1 MSSGIVCPSCGA
13 SGTRIFHS
21 EPSVPVNSCL
31 LLSSASEA
39 MDFPRGAIRLGHCP
53 SCGFI
58 SNTAF
63 DVSNVTY
70 ADSYEETQGFSPRFR
85 AFAHDLARRL
95 IESYDLH
102 GKTILEIGCGK
113 GEFLTLLC
121 ELGDNRGVGIDP
133 SYIDQRNTS
142 PARDR
147 MTFITDFY
155 SEAYAEQTAAADFVV
170 CRHTLEHIHPV
181 GQFVRTVRRSIGD
194 RTIPVFFEVPDVGRV
209 LREFAFWDIY
219 YEHCSY
225 FTPGS
230 LARLFRAE
238 GFDISS
244 LSLDFDD
251 QYVLLEA
258 EPRVAS
264 APMAERPA
272 GEDDL
277 ATIAQA
283 VETFERDYASRLA
296 GWRRD
301 LERATA
307 NGRRA
312 VIWGSGS
319 KGVSYLTT
327 LAVRDEIEFA
337 VDINPY
343 KQGMFMAGTG
353 QLIVAPEFLKEY
365 QPDVVIVMNPIYV
378 DEIRRDL
385 DAMDIDADLVA
396 V

>member
-1 MSSGIVCPSCGA
+1 MTDDDIVCPSCG
-13 SGTRIFHS
+13 SQGMRIFHS
-21 EPSVPVNSCL
+21 QPSVPVNSCL
-31 LLSSASEA
+31 LLSTASEA
-39 MDFPRGAIRLGHCP
+39 VDLPRGAIRLGHCAA
-53 SCGFI
+53 CGFI
-58 SNTAF
+58 SNTGF
-63 DVSNVTY
+63 DVANVTY

-85 AFAHDLARRL
+85 AFADQLARRL
-95 IESYDLH
+95 IDAYDLH
-102 GKTILEIGCGK
+102 GRTILEIGCGK

-121 ELGDNRGVGIDP
+121 EIGENRGIGIDP
-133 SYIDQRNTS
+133 SYVDQRNTS

-147 MTFITDFY
+147 MMFITDVY
-155 SEAYAEQTAAADFVV
+155 TDAHAEQTAAADFIV

-181 GQFVRTVRRSIGD
+181 AEFVRTVRRSIGD
-194 RTIPVFFEVPDVGRV
+194 RATPVFFEVPDVGRV

-230 LARLFRAE
+230 LARLFRTE
-238 GFDISS
+238 GFRIRS
-244 LSLDFDD
+244 LGLDFDD

-258 EPRVAS
+258 D
-264 APMAERPA
+264 PA
-272 GEDDL
+272 GKTTSEFILGEDDT
-277 ATIAQA
+277 ATIARD
-283 VETFERDYASRLA
+283 VEAFERDYASRLA
-296 GWRRD
+296 GWRAD
-301 LERATA
+301 VERATE

-327 LAVRDEIEFA
+327 LGIRDEIEFA

-343 KQGMFMAGTG
+343 KHGMFMAGTG
-353 QLIVAPEFLKEY
+353 QRIVPPEFLKEY
-365 QPDVVIVMNPIYV
+365 RPDVVIVMNPIYA

-385 DAMDIDADLVA
+385 EAMDIDAELVA

>member
-1 MSSGIVCPSCGA
+1 MVGDIVCPSCKA
-13 SGTRIFHS
+13 QTMRVFHS
-21 EPSVPVNSCL
+21 EPDVPVNSCL
-31 LLSSASEA
+31 LLSSASDA
-39 MDFPRGAIRLGHCP
+39 KDFPRGAIRLGHCTA
-53 SCGFI
+53 CGFI

-70 ADSYEETQGFSPRFR
+70 AAAYEETQGFSPRFR
-85 AFAHDLARRL
+85 TFADQLARRL
-95 IESYDLH
+95 IDAYDLH

-121 ELGDNRGVGIDP
+121 EIGENRGIGIDP

-147 MTFITDFY
+147 MTFITDLY
-155 SEAYAEQTAAADFVV
+155 SDAYAEQTAAADFIV

-181 GQFVRTVRRSIGD
+181 ADFVRTVRRSIGD
-194 RTIPVFFEVPDVGRV
+194 RGTPVFFEVPDAGRV

-238 GFDISS
+238 GFGLRS
-244 LSLDFDD
+244 LGLDFDD

-258 EPRVAS
+258 DPGGTD
-264 APMAERPA
+264 PA
-272 GEDDL
+272 GPLPGEDDL
-277 ATIAQA
+277 EAIARD
-283 VETFERDYASRLA
+283 VETFERDYAAKVAR
-296 GWRRD
+296 WKEE

-312 VIWGSGS
+312 VVWGSGS
-319 KGVSYLTT
+319 KGVAYLTT
-327 LAVRDEIEFA
+327 LGVRDEIPFT

-343 KQGMFMAGTG
+343 KQGMYMAGTG
-353 QLIVAPEFLKEY
+353 QLIVAPEFLKEHR
-365 QPDVVIVMNPIYV
+365 PDVVIVMNPIYL

-385 DAMDIDADLVA
+385 EAMDIDAELVA

>member
-1 MSSGIVCPSCGA
+1 MREDTLCQSCG
-13 SGTRIFHS
+13 SRSMRVFHT

-31 LLSSASEA
+31 LLSSASDA
-39 MDFPRGAIRLGHCP
+39 RDFPRGEVRLGHCAA
-53 SCGFI
+53 CGFI

-63 DVSNVTY
+63 DVANVTY
-70 ADSYEETQGFSPRFR
+70 AATYEETQGFSPRFR
-85 AFAHDLARRL
+85 AFADELARCL
-95 IESYDLH
+95 IDRYDLRD
-102 GKTILEIGCGK
+102 KTILEIGCGK

-121 ELGDNRGVGIDP
+121 EIGVNRGIGIDP

-155 SEAYAEQTAAADFVV
+155 SDAYADQTAAADFIV

-181 GQFVRTVRRSIGD
+181 AEFVRTVRRSIGD
-194 RTIPVFFEVPDVGRV
+194 RATPVFFEVPDVGRV

-230 LARLFRAE
+230 LARLFGSE
-238 GFDISS
+238 GFAVRA
-244 LSLDFDD
+244 LALDFDD
-251 QYVLLEA
+251 QYVLLDALPGELNG
-258 EPRVAS
+258 EPPEIAN
-264 APMAERPA
+264 
-272 GEDDL
+272 DL
-277 ATIAQA
+277 GAIARD
-283 VETFERDYASRLA
+283 VETFERDYAAKVAR
-296 GWRRD
+296 WKTD
-301 LERATA
+301 LEHATA
-307 NGRRA
+307 NGGRA

-319 KGVSYLTT
+319 KGVAYLTT
-327 LAVRDEIEFA
+327 LGIRDEIRYT
-337 VDINPY
+337 VDINPF

-353 QLIVAPEFLKEY
+353 QQIVAPEFLKEY
-365 QPDVVIVMNPIYV
+365 RPDVVVVMNPIYL

-385 DAMDIDADLVA
+385 EAMDIDAELVA

>member
-1 MSSGIVCPSCGA
+1 MAGDIVCPSCEA
-13 SGTRIFHS
+13 RTMRVFHS
-21 EPSVPVNSCL
+21 EPDVPVNSCL
-31 LLSSASEA
+31 LLSSASDA
-39 MDFPRGAIRLGHCP
+39 KAFPRGAIRLGHCTA
-53 SCGFI
+53 CGFI

-70 ADSYEETQGFSPRFR
+70 AAAYEETQGFSPRFR
-85 AFAHDLARRL
+85 AFADQLARRL
-95 IESYDLH
+95 IDAYDLH

-113 GEFLTLLC
+113 GEFLALLC
-121 ELGDNRGVGIDP
+121 EIGENRGIGIDP
-133 SYIDQRNTS
+133 SYIDRAEHE
-142 PARDR
+142 PGPRPDDLHHR
-147 MTFITDFY
+147 PLR
-155 SEAYAEQTAAADFVV
+155 EAYAEQTAAADFIV

-181 GQFVRTVRRSIGD
+181 ADFVRTVRRSIGD
-194 RTIPVFFEVPDVGRV
+194 RGTPVFFEVPDAGRV
-209 LREFAFWDIY
+209 LREVAFWDIY

-238 GFDISS
+238 GFGLRS
-244 LSLDFDD
+244 LGLDFDD

-258 EPRVAS
+258 GPGGTDAGG
-264 APMAERPA
+264 PLP

-277 ATIAQA
+277 EAIARD
-283 VETFERDYASRLA
+283 VDTFERDYAAKVAR
-296 GWRRD
+296 WKED

-312 VIWGSGS
+312 VVWGSGS
-319 KGVSYLTT
+319 KGVAYLTT
-327 LAVRDEIEFA
+327 LGVRDEIPYT

-343 KQGMFMAGTG
+343 KQGMYMAGTG
-353 QLIVAPEFLKEY
+353 QLIVAPEFLKDHR
-365 QPDVVIVMNPIYV
+365 PDVVIVMNPIYL

-385 DAMDIDADLVA
+385 EAMDIDAELVA

>member
-1 MSSGIVCPSCGA
+1 MPDEITCPACGSQA
-13 SGTRIFHS
+13 MRIFHS

-31 LLSSASEA
+31 LLSSASDA
-39 MDFPRGAIRLGHCP
+39 RDFPRGSIRLGHCGA
-53 SCGFI
+53 CGFI

-63 DVSNVTY
+63 DASNVTY
-70 ADSYEETQGFSPRFR
+70 ASSYEETQGFSPRFR
-85 AFAHDLARRL
+85 AFADQLARRL
-95 IESYDLH
+95 IDTYDLR
-102 GKTILEIGCGK
+102 GKTVLEIGCGK

-121 ELGDNRGVGIDP
+121 EIGENRGIGIDP

-147 MTFITDFY
+147 MTFITDVY
-155 SEAYAEQTAAADFVV
+155 TDAYAEQTAAADFIV

-181 GQFVRTVRRSIGD
+181 ADFVRTVRRSVGD
-194 RTIPVFFEVPDVGRV
+194 RGTPVFFEVPDVGRV

-238 GFDISS
+238 GFALRS
-244 LSLDFDD
+244 LGLDFDD
-251 QYVLLEA
+251 QYILLDA
-258 EPRVAS
+258 
-264 APMAERPA
+264 APGTGGVSLP

-277 ATIAQA
+277 VAIEQD
-283 VETFERDYASRLA
+283 VKTFERDYADRVDA
-296 GWRRD
+296 WKRD
-301 LERATA
+301 VDRATA

-319 KGVSYLTT
+319 KGVAYLTT
-327 LAVRDEIEFA
+327 LGIRDEIA
-337 VDINPY
+337 YTVDINPY
-343 KQGMFMAGTG
+343 KQGMYMAGTG

-365 QPDVVIVMNPIYV
+365 GPDVVIVMNPIYV
-378 DEIRRDL
+378 DEIRRNL
-385 DAMDIDADLVA
+385 EAMEIDAQLLA

>member
-1 MSSGIVCPSCGA
+1 MATDIMCPSCGSPA
-13 SGTRIFHS
+13 MRVFHS
-21 EPSVPVNSCL
+21 EPNVPVNSCL

-39 MDFPRGAIRLGHCP
+39 QAFPRGAIRLGHCP
-53 SCGFI
+53 ACGFI

-63 DVSNVTY
+63 DVANVTY
-70 ADSYEETQGFSPRFR
+70 AATYEETQGFSPRFR
-85 AFAHDLARRL
+85 AFADQLARRL
-95 IESYDLH
+95 IDAYDLR

-121 ELGDNRGVGIDP
+121 EIGENRGIGIDP

-147 MTFITDFY
+147 MTFITDLY
-155 SEAYAEQTAAADFVV
+155 SEAYAEQTAAADFIV

-181 GQFVRTVRRSIGD
+181 ADFVRTVRASIGD
-194 RTIPVFFEVPDVGRV
+194 RATPVFFEVPDAGRV

-238 GFDISS
+238 GFRLRS
-244 LSLDFDD
+244 LDLDFDD

-258 EPRVAS
+258 VPGGSGDGAL
-264 APMAERPA
+264 PL
-272 GEDDL
+272 EDDL
-277 ATIAQA
+277 DRIAGD
-283 VETFERDYASRLA
+283 VETFERDYAAKVARWKA
-296 GWRRD
+296 D

-319 KGVSYLTT
+319 KGVAYLTT
-327 LAVRDEIEFA
+327 LGIRDQIRYT
-337 VDINPY
+337 VDINPF
-343 KQGMFMAGTG
+343 KQGMYMAGTG
-353 QLIVAPEFLKEY
+353 QQIVAPEFLKDHR
-365 QPDVVIVMNPIYV
+365 PDVVIVMNPIYL

-385 DAMDIDADLVA
+385 EAMDIDAELVA

>member
-1 MSSGIVCPSCGA
+1 MTGAFACPSCG
-13 SGTRIFHS
+13 SGSVRVFHS
-21 EPSVPVNSCL
+21 ENNVPVNSCL
-31 LLSSASEA
+31 LLPDASEA
-39 MDFPRGAIRLGHCP
+39 RNFPRGTIALGHCAA
-53 SCGFI
+53 CGFI

-70 ADSYEETQGFSPRFR
+70 AATYEETQGFSPRFR
-85 AFAHDLARRL
+85 TFADKLARSL
-95 IESYDLH
+95 IDDYELR
-102 GKTILEIGCGK
+102 GKTVVEIGCGK

-121 ELGDNRGVGIDP
+121 EIGDNRGIGIDP

-155 SEAYAEQTAAADFVV
+155 GEKYADATAAADLVV

-181 GQFVRTVRRSIGD
+181 ADFVRTVRRAIGD
-194 RTIPVFFEVPDVGRV
+194 RTIPVFFEVPDAGRV

-238 GFDISS
+238 GFGVRA
-244 LSLDFDD
+244 LGLDFDD
-251 QYVLLEA
+251 QYVLLHA
-258 EPRVAS
+258 DPSGADAGT
-264 APMAERPA
+264 APA
-272 GEDDL
+272 EDDL
-277 ATIAQA
+277 AVIARD
-283 VETFERDYASRLA
+283 VETFERDYPAKVAR
-296 GWRRD
+296 WKDD

-319 KGVSYLTT
+319 KGVAYLTT
-327 LAVRDEIEFA
+327 LGIHDEIRYT

-343 KQGMFMAGTG
+343 KQGMYMAGTG

-365 QPDVVIVMNPIYV
+365 RPDVVVVMNPIYL

-385 DAMDIDADLVA
+385 EAMDIDAELVA

>member
-1 MSSGIVCPSCGA
+1 MFNDVVCPSCEM
-13 SGTRIFHS
+13 SGLQVFHS
-21 EPSVPVNSCL
+21 EESVPVNSCL
-31 LLSSASEA
+31 LLPTASEA

-53 SCGFI
+53 ACGFI

-85 AFAHDLARRL
+85 AFADDLARRL
-95 IESYDLH
+95 IEAYDLH

-155 SEAYAEQTAAADFVV
+155 SDAYMEQTAGADFIV

-181 GQFVRTVRRSIGD
+181 GEFVRTVRRSIGD
-194 RTIPVFFEVPDVGRV
+194 KTIPVFFEVPDVGRV

-238 GFDISS
+238 RFEISS

-258 EPRVAS
+258 EPADARS
-264 APMAERPA
+264 SQSLP
-272 GEDDL
+272 GDDDL
-277 ATIAQA
+277 AEIARA

-296 GWRRD
+296 GWRQD
-301 LERATA
+301 LDRATA

-327 LAVRDEIEFA
+327 LGIRDEIEFT

-365 QPDVVIVMNPIYV
+365 RPEVVIVMNPIYV

-385 DAMDIDADLVA
+385 EAMDIDAELIA